1 MGNARDAAEERRI
14 RRKGENAKVRAPRR
28 RPSSWRRRKRRPWE
42 SIVGLLRYPRNLWRT
57 GPGVKFSS
65 VSRSAGAGHS
75 FFSSQHST
83 DTGKACVL
91 MVFKVLFVWLDPCR
105 LGLFLAYCAKCSKR
119 ANMFPSFS
127 SFPSRQCSASRV
139 LDYLLRFHSLL
150 PKGVPVFQV
159 SSVVENIGNV
169 QRKFHDV
176 IGRMRCGPARRWV
189 QTQLAVR
196 KAGSKRW
203 LRFFNGKRAFG
214 TFDPRIPGTGRMS
227 NLPMRCRLRSLRAA
241 PGVWRLP
248 VWGAG

>member
-1 MGNARDAAEERRI
+1 MQ
-14 RRKGENAKVRAPRR
+14 RRKGAFGARERMPRFGRLDEDRRAG
-28 RPSSWRRRKRRPWE
+28 
-42 SIVGLLRYPRNLWRT
+42 VGERGDRGGVFWVCSVTQETLANRSRVKSVQFLGALGLDIPFSPPNTAQLREKHAYYGFQ
-57 GPGVKFSS
+57 GPLYLV
-65 VSRSAGAGHS
+65 
-75 FFSSQHST
+75 
-83 DTGKACVL
+83 
-91 MVFKVLFVWLDPCR
+91 DPCR
-105 LGLFLAYCAKCSKR
+105 LGLFLAYCAKGSKR

-127 SFPSRQCSASRV
+127 SFPPDSVLPPRV

-227 NLPMRCRLRSLRAA
+227 NLPMRCRCAA
-241 PGVWRLP
+241 CGPRRESGDYRCNTRGP
-248 VWGAG
+248 A